1 MNFNMSWTRSSAPQ
15 SVRQLT
21 GSASSSSDIKTY
33 SMAKVI
39 LILLLAL
46 IFEAV
51 GVVFLSKGLKEIG
64 EVSRLSVAEV
74 AGLIARG
81 VRNPSLLL
89 GVLFEAIF
97 FGALLYLLSQR
108 DVSLIWPLTSL
119 GFVITAIAAR
129 LFLHE
134 DVSWIRWSGVILIVL
149 GAGLVTWSEKL
160 KDQPARDSNVSGSEQ
175 VGEG

>member
-1 MNFNMSWTRSSAPQ
+1 VS
-15 SVRQLT
+15 
-21 GSASSSSDIKTY
+21 KY
-33 SMAKVI
+33 I

-46 IFEAV
+46 VFEAT

-64 EVSRLSVAEV
+64 EVNRLSFAEV
-74 AGLIARG
+74 AGVIGRG
-81 VRNPSLLL
+81 ARNPHLLL
-89 GVLFEAIF
+89 GILLEAIF

-129 LFLHE
+129 VFLHE
-134 DVSWIRWSGVILIVL
+134 HVSGIRWAGVVLIVL

-160 KDQPARDSNVSGSEQ
+160 KETPATQHPPPASESA
-175 VGEG
+175 VDP

>member
-1 MNFNMSWTRSSAPQ
+1 MSKY
-15 SVRQLT
+15 
-21 GSASSSSDIKTY
+21 I
-33 SMAKVI
+33 VI
-39 LILLLAL
+39 LLIAL
-46 IFEAV
+46 VFEAV

-64 EVSRLSVAEV
+64 EVNRLSISEV
-74 AGLIARG
+74 AGIVVRG
-81 VRNPSLLL
+81 AKNPSLLL

-129 LFLHE
+129 FFLGE
-134 DVSWIRWSGVILIVL
+134 QVSWVRWCGVILIVA

-160 KDQPARDSNVSGSEQ
+160 KERNQIESESTASEQ
-175 VGEG
+175 VAGR